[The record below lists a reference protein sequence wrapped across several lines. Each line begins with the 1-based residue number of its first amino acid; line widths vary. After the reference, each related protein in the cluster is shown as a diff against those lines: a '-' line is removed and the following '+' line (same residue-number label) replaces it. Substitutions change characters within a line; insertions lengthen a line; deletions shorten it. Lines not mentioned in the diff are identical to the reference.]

1 MQSAYLLLP
10 SGAWLLPLAPDP
22 VNSLQSRAS
31 WPGACCDQLAT
42 RAALQAVDYC
52 RRSLLSLGR
61 RYRQVGLGRRYHLR
75 SHQSPAGQ
83 RCQQQ
88 SVEPCA
94 GFQGKSIAMAVESR
108 VIQALRDEGFALI
121 SDHDARTQRS
131 PHVA

>member
-1 MQSAYLLLP
+1 M
-10 SGAWLLPLAPDP
+10 AW
-22 VNSLQSRAS
+22 
-31 WPGACCDQLAT
+31 ACCDQLP
-42 RAALQAVDYC
+42 RGAALQAVDYR

-61 RYRQVGLGRRYHLR
+61 RYRQVGLGRRYLR